1 MINVEGLCP
10 KKQKFETHL
19 DEIWFIYIS
28 RQLCF
33 SLCKKVHILQSF
45 SYLKVYTFLKH
56 MFNDY
61 VSGNF
66 FLMVNLLSSFNIY
79 TWGIFFSFSTVPF
92 SKCQFT
98 FVFYQLFSL
107 YGHFSHINYTAVT
120 LFTVHA
126 YKQISC
132 LSLVRQL
139 VYLSVNP
146 HTCNSRKT
154 ALCLSPLQLFNTL
167 LFIFLLY

>member
-1 MINVEGLCP
+1 M
-10 KKQKFETHL
+10 KFVIT
-19 DEIWFIYIS
+19 YIS
-28 RQLCF
+28 RQLCL
-33 SLCKKVHILQSF
+33 SLCEKVHILQSF

-154 ALCLSPLQLFNTL
+154 ALCLSPLPEIQQLFNTCFL
-167 LFIFLLY
+167 SFCYIKLLY